1 MSRSN
6 LLAAGMGV
14 VAWEDRAEGVETL
27 AGMRFAFAPGLTLD
41 CKAMAIPDHS
51 RDLRLLLCCAPKEDD
66 LDRDLIEF
74 LRYYQNIVKWVEHE
88 LSMCRGGRGGA
99 SRAEHMILTANKL
112 LCTNLHRHL

>member
-14 VAWEDRAEGVETL
+14 VAWEDRAEGVEIL

-66 LDRDLIEF
+66 LDRDLIEL

-88 LSMCRGGRGGA
+88 LSICRVVGGVGR
-99 SRAEHMILTANKL
+99 HVQNIVLTL
-112 LCTNLHRHL
+112 